1 MNEKTKSIIF
11 IVIAVIGICIA
22 LAGIRMKVGDPQS
35 SGTMITWIGVAM
47 TMVAGLLLN
56 TAKKSK
62 N

>member
-1 MNEKTKSIIF
+1 MNGKTKSIIL
-11 IVIAVIGICIA
+11 IAIAVIGICLA
-22 LAGIRMKVGDPQS
+22 LAGIRMKAGDPHS

-47 TMVAGLLLN
+47 TLVAGIVLS